1 MEFQSR
7 GPTHV
12 ATLVPYNCS
21 EKVSLKCRLVL
32 VSIAGALDN
41 VKRASSSVGRT
52 LVNFLCITVMSCCLA
67 MSLKGHVNLEIFGL
81 VHLNHA
87 AGFLHSN
94 SGVKMS

>member
-12 ATLVPYNCS
+12 VTLVPYNCS
-21 EKVSLKCRLVL
+21 EKVSMKCRLVL
-32 VSIAGALDN
+32 VAIAGVLDN

-67 MSLKGHVNLEIFGL
+67 MSLTFRMLRVLKIGSECASL
-81 VHLNHA
+81 
-87 AGFLHSN
+87 S
-94 SGVKMS
+94 

>member
-1 MEFQSR
+1 MEFHSR

-21 EKVSLKCRLVL
+21 ENVSLKCRLVL
-32 VSIAGALDN
+32 VAIAGALDN

-67 MSLKGHVNLEIFGL
+67 MSFTFRMLRVLKIGSECASL
-81 VHLNHA
+81 
-87 AGFLHSN
+87 S
-94 SGVKMS
+94 